1 MSANPFPQLQSEV
14 IALWQ
19 VMARKGKRQKLDAA
33 RRFFANIGGM
43 NPVGTGNSKTNAA
56 GHYGLTGET
65 CPLGCGQHPNHYD
78 GKGPCYSVAGKTY
91 LATIRASSDR
101 IRNVRSFMA
110 ACVYAAQCG
119 DDEMARF
126 GTSGDIG
133 LPGPDGHAIEV
144 DHVLVAMLAT
154 VANAVRLLAHRSGP
168 IAWGYTHFA
177 DDVVVIAT
185 LREAGL
191 VLRRSGRKGRNGAL
205 VLGMSFGPMD
215 KPLSATVKAAVRK
228 VREENNGV
236 PVVLC
241 PAQRAES
248 VRCQPECG
256 VCFEQPEVTVLFGAD
271 GTTRPVSDLG

>member
-1 MSANPFPQLQSEV
+1 MSTNPFPQLQSEV
-14 IALWQ
+14 IDLWKI
-19 VMARKGKRQKLDAA
+19 MARYGVARKMWSA
-33 RRFFANIGGM
+33 RRYFASIGGM

-65 CPLGCGQHPNHYD
+65 CPIGCGQHPNHYD
-78 GKGPCYSVAGKTY
+78 GKGPCYSVAGQTY

-110 ACVYAAQCG
+110 ACIYAAQC
-119 DDEMARF
+119 DEMARF

-133 LPGPDGHAIEV
+133 LPGPDGHATSV
-144 DHVLVAMLAT
+144 DHVLVSMLAT
-154 VANAVRLLAHRSGP
+154 VANAVRLLANRKGP
-168 IAWGYTHFA
+168 IAWGYTHFS
-177 DDVVVIAT
+177 DDVVTIAT
-185 LREAGL
+185 LRDAGL

-205 VLGMSFGPMD
+205 VLPMSFGPMD
-215 KPLSATVKAAVRK
+215 APLAPVVKAAVRK
-228 VREENNGV
+228 VRDENNGV
-236 PVVLC
+236 HVILC

-256 VCFEQPEVTVLFGAD
+256 VCWEQPEVTVLFGAD